1 MQLKTMYPAEVNIK
15 ATVTMGALDA
25 NTTTV
30 TVLDGTVLPDAPN
43 ILVLGTDQTAETVLM
58 TAKEGNVLTIERGF
72 QGTPKAWNAG
82 TEIARNFT
90 GYDLDTV
97 SENIEAVAEQTDA
110 TANLVNGVQ
119 SYKSLSELSATAST
133 DLLTIFAAMATPS
146 RLVCDIANGGTTVY
160 PAASGTLCINKTG
173 ADTGTAS
180 FIYEDGRVAT
190 ATFTANSSGGGVTLT
205 NWNRLTERVESM
217 CNPNLLI
224 NTDFRNPVNQ
234 RGQTSYVGAG
244 YGIDCWSIQQETAI
258 LSLFPDGITIQNG
271 AIANAIENSIQN
283 LTGKMLTLSVLFSDG
298 IIYEKSG
305 VATTE
310 YGAYSSPIYISSDRG
325 DYFLQYD
332 ANNYRVCLQN
342 NAENS
347 IVIAA
352 VKLEVGSFSTLA
364 NEVVDYATE
373 LRKCQR
379 YLQKGTASFN
389 TEFEGSTVYI
399 PTGLLENTM
408 RIAPTVRYY
417 TKFGEGTV
425 VNGYDNLYGKINGIF
440 ESKINRLP
448 AIDVDNPA
456 KIEDLVI
463 CEYIASAEL

>member
-180 FIYEDGRVAT
+180 CI
-190 ATFTANSSGGGVTLT
+190 
-205 NWNRLTERVESM
+205 
-217 CNPNLLI
+217 
-224 NTDFRNPVNQ
+224 
-234 RGQTSYVGAG
+234 
-244 YGIDCWSIQQETAI
+244 
-258 LSLFPDGITIQNG
+258 
-271 AIANAIENSIQN
+271 
-283 LTGKMLTLSVLFSDG
+283 
-298 IIYEKSG
+298 
-305 VATTE
+305 
-310 YGAYSSPIYISSDRG
+310 
-325 DYFLQYD
+325 
-332 ANNYRVCLQN
+332 
-342 NAENS
+342 
-347 IVIAA
+347 
-352 VKLEVGSFSTLA
+352 
-364 NEVVDYATE
+364 
-373 LRKCQR
+373 
-379 YLQKGTASFN
+379 
-389 TEFEGSTVYI
+389 
-399 PTGLLENTM
+399 
-408 RIAPTVRYY
+408 
-417 TKFGEGTV
+417 
-425 VNGYDNLYGKINGIF
+425 
-440 ESKINRLP
+440 
-448 AIDVDNPA
+448 
-456 KIEDLVI
+456 
-463 CEYIASAEL
+463 